1 MTRPFRFSVQANAPP
16 AGQGWPAFARRIESL
31 GYGGLVM
38 ADHVVGN
45 GLSPFPALAAA
56 AAATTTLRVGTLVLD
71 NDFRNPLLLAR
82 EAATVDVISNG
93 RLELG
98 IGAGWHDRDNH
109 SLGIGYDPPRVRV
122 ERLAEAVPLLKRLFT
137 EDEVS
142 HAGTYYRHDRA
153 HSGPKP
159 VQRPHPPILIAG
171 GGDRILELAVKQADL
186 IGVVP
191 RTRRDGAPDRAAYSW
206 ETALDRFAY
215 VRGLLGDRDVE
226 LNTLVFGMTVTDDRA
241 AAIAELAKRME
252 GAPPE
257 MIDRSPFFLVGSL
270 AEMRAQLLRVRDTF
284 GVSYFNVRGEHV
296 EAFAPLAKDL
306 AGNGAGGHRD

>member
-1 MTRPFRFSVQANAPP
+1 MD
-16 AGQGWPAFARRIESL
+16 WPAFARRVETI

-56 AAATTTLRVGTLVLD
+56 ATATTTLRVGTLVLD

-93 RLELG
+93 RFELG

-109 SLGIGYDPPRVRV
+109 SLGIAYDRPRVRV
-122 ERLAEAVPLLKRLFT
+122 ERLAEAVPLIKRLWT
-137 EDEVS
+137 EDDVT
-142 HAGTYYRHDRA
+142 HAGTHYRHEKA

-171 GGDRILELAVKQADL
+171 GGDRILELAVKEAD
-186 IGVVP
+186 IVGVVP
-191 RTRRDGAPDRAAYSW
+191 RTRSDGAPDRAAYSW

-215 VRGLLGDRDVE
+215 VRRLLLKWGDRDVE
-226 LNTLVFGMTVTDDRA
+226 LNTLVFGMTVTDDRP
-241 AAIAELAKRME
+241 AAIADLAKRME
-252 GAPPE
+252 GAPAE

-270 AEMRAQLLRVRDTF
+270 AEMRAQLLRAREAF

-296 EAFAPLAKDL
+296 EAFAPLAKEL
-306 AGNGAGGHRD
+306 SAL

>member
-1 MTRPFRFSVQANAPP
+1 MD
-16 AGQGWPAFARRIESL
+16 WPSFARRLEAI

-38 ADHVVGN
+38 ADHVVGD

-98 IGAGWHDRDNH
+98 IGAGWHDRDNQ

-122 ERLAEAVPLLKRLFT
+122 ERLAEAVPLLKRLWT
-137 EDEVS
+137 EDAVT
-142 HAGTYYRHDRA
+142 HAGAYYRHDNA
-153 HSGPKP
+153 HSGPRP
-159 VQRPHPPILIAG
+159 IQRPHPPILVAG
-171 GGDRILELAVKQADL
+171 GGDRILELAVKEAD
-186 IGVVP
+186 IVGVVP
-191 RTRRDGAPDRAAYSW
+191 RTRPDGAPDRAAYSW

-215 VRGLLGDRDVE
+215 ARRLLGDRDVE
-226 LNTLVFGMTVTDDRA
+226 LNTLIFGLTVADDRPG
-241 AAIAELAKRME
+241 AIAELARRMD

-257 MIDRSPFFLVGSL
+257 MISRSPFFLVGSL
-270 AEMRAQLLRVRDTF
+270 AEMRAQLLRVRETF

-296 EAFAPLAKDL
+296 EAFAPLAREL
-306 AGNGAGGHRD
+306 SGL

>member
-1 MTRPFRFSVQANAPP
+1 MAALRPFRFTVQASAPP
-16 AGQGWPAFARRIESL
+16 AGADWTSFARRLEAI

-56 AAATTTLRVGTLVLD
+56 AAATTTLRVGTLALD

-122 ERLAEAVPLLKRLFT
+122 ERLAEAVPLIKRLWT
-137 EDEVS
+137 EDEVT
-142 HAGTYYRHDRA
+142 HAGTHYRHDQA
-153 HSGPKP
+153 HSGPTP
-159 VQRPHPPILIAG
+159 VQQPHPPILIAG
-171 GGDRILELAVKQADL
+171 GGDRILELAVKEAD
-186 IGVVP
+186 IVGVVP

-215 VRGLLGDRDVE
+215 VRRLLGDRDVE
-226 LNTLVFGMTVTDDRA
+226 LNTLVFGMTVTDDRP
-241 AAIAELAKRME
+241 AAIAELARRME
-252 GAPPE
+252 GAPAE

-270 AEMRAQLLRVRDTF
+270 AEMRTQLLRVREAF

-296 EAFAPLAKDL
+296 EAFAPLAKEL
-306 AGNGAGGHRD
+306 SGG

>member
-1 MTRPFRFSVQANAPP
+1 VTRPFRFSVQANAPP
-16 AGQGWPAFARRIESL
+16 PGEDWPSFARRIERL

-56 AAATTTLRVGTLVLD
+56 AAATTTLRLGTLVLD

-93 RLELG
+93 RFELG
-98 IGAGWHDRDNH
+98 IGAGWLDRDNH
-109 SLGIGYDPPRVRV
+109 SLGIAYDAPTVRV
-122 ERLAEAVPLLKRLFT
+122 DRLAEAVPLIKRFWI
-137 EDEVS
+137 EDEVT

-153 HSGPKP
+153 HAGPKA
-159 VQRPHPPILIAG
+159 VQQPHPPVLIAG
-171 GGDRILELAVKQADL
+171 GGDRILALAAKEAD
-186 IGVVP
+186 IVGVVP
-191 RTRRDGAPDRAAYSW
+191 RTKRDGSPDRAAYSW

-226 LNTLVFGMTVTDDRA
+226 LNTLVFAMTVTDDREA
-241 AAIAELAKRME
+241 GIADIAKRME
-252 GAPPE
+252 GAPPD

-270 AEMRAQLLRVRDTF
+270 AEMRAQLLRVRETF
-284 GVSYFNVRGEHV
+284 GVSYFNVRGDHI
-296 EAFAPLAKDL
+296 EAFAPLAREL
-306 AGNGAGGHRD
+306 AAL

>member
-1 MTRPFRFSVQANAPP
+1 MASVRRFRFTVQAGAPP
-16 AGQGWPAFARRIESL
+16 AGMDWPSFARRLETI
-31 GYGGLVM
+31 GYGGIVI
-38 ADHVVGN
+38 ADHVGGN
-45 GLSPFPALAAA
+45 GLAPFPALAAA
-56 AAATTTLRVGTLVLD
+56 ATATTTLRVGTLVLD

-82 EAATVDVISNG
+82 EAATVDVLSSG

-98 IGAGWHDRDNH
+98 IGAGWNPRDNQ
-109 SLGIGYDPPRVRV
+109 SLGISYDPPRVRV
-122 ERLAEAVPLLKRLFT
+122 ARLAEAVPLLKRLFT

-142 HAGTYYRHDRA
+142 HAGTYYRHDKA

-159 VQRPHPPILIAG
+159 AQQPHPPILIAG
-171 GGDRILELAVKQADL
+171 GGDRILELAVKQAD
-186 IGVVP
+186 IVGVVP

-226 LNTLVFGMTVTDDRA
+226 LNTMVFGLTVTDDRP

-257 MIDRSPFFLVGSL
+257 MIARSPFFLVGSL
-270 AEMRAQLLRVRDTF
+270 AEMRAQLLRVRETF
-284 GVSYFNVRGEHV
+284 GVTYFNVRGEHV
-296 EAFAPLAKDL
+296 EAFAPLAKEL
-306 AGNGAGGHRD
+306 SAL